1 MKTNGKNSKIIFQVG
16 FLFWTIIFLSC
27 GDKGDSMDITWQL
40 VWEDNFEGPAGQ
52 LPDPNKWTFD
62 IGTDWGNNQLEYDT
76 DRSENVSLDGLGN
89 LAIVARQE
97 SFAGSAYTSGRI
109 TTKGLFE
116 RSYGRFEASIKMP
129 WGPGI

>member
-1 MKTNGKNSKIIFQVG
+1 M
-16 FLFWTIIFLSC
+16 FWTIIFLSC